1 MNETIPKTTQPM
13 PVLSASRTHLVLTCN
28 LAARLPWEEREAGPA
43 AKVGTRFHALVEK
56 PILAREWVALDELDA
71 SFEPALR
78 TTLAWFSEQVTDGE
92 EILTEQAY
100 ELKPLGGYV
109 HEPGKR
115 EPHWRDRM
123 VSTRLPRADHRS
135 YPASDASFFGT
146 ADVVILGKGAAHV
159 IDWKTGRRSDDH
171 LAQLKS
177 LALMVAEAEHV
188 NHVKATAVYVNL
200 DTGKLKAES
209 VMLDSFDLHV
219 HAGQLVSLFQNRVNA
234 GALPD
239 PVPGKQCF
247 FCPAVGCPEKLR
259 TR

>member
-1 MNETIPKTTQPM
+1 M
-13 PVLSASRTHLVLTCN
+13 LTCP
-28 LAARLPWEEREAGPA
+28 LAARLPWEERESGPA
-43 AKVGTRFHALVEK
+43 AKIGTHFHALVEK
-56 PILAREWVALDELDA
+56 PIIAREWVALDELDA
-71 SFEPALR
+71 SFEPAIR

-92 EILTEQAY
+92 DILTEQAY

-123 VSTRLPRADHRS
+123 VSSRLPRAEHRS
-135 YPASDASFFGT
+135 YPHGDSSFFGT
-146 ADVVILGKGAAHV
+146 ADVVILGKGMAHV
-159 IDWKTGRRSDDH
+159 IDWKTGRRSDEH

-188 NHVKATAVYVNL
+188 NHVKATAVYVNI

-247 FCPAVGCPEKLR
+247 FCPAVGCPEKVR
-259 TR
+259 KP